1 MVTRK
6 GPIAVALVIALVSVL
21 PAVWLA
27 TESSAEREQGMTWSV
42 APEGQSPIATGEQ
55 AETGEVSVVRLG
67 GANRFA
73 TAKRVAEHHVR
84 DPERVYLATGED
96 FPDALAVGA
105 VAGAQGA
112 PVLLAG
118 GEVLPQETAAALQG
132 ASPNE
137 VVVAGGQGAVSD
149 SVAREAARSADASL
163 RRIAGRN
170 RYETARLLA
179 EEAAQGSSARAAAL
193 YLASGSGFADAL
205 AGGAAAAG
213 AGAPLMLTSGGG
225 HAAVLGASDSVDP
238 AEVKVLG
245 GPRAVLDGIVERLR
259 RSGDA
264 PVHRLAGPDRFAT
277 AVAVSEDR
285 FEDVDTVYL
294 ASGMDFPDA
303 LTGGAAAGA
312 ANAPFLLTPSRSL
325 PAAVAR
331 ELTRLAPSR
340 LVVLGGRDALAEQVV
355 TQAVRAIGGKQGSA
369 PGDPEPPQ
377 DDAEGSPPERDDDGG
392 GQPEEDSDDVSDDI
406 DRVVSGHMRVE
417 GFTVPE
423 GETWAFDPEEDTTV
437 ETSENVVVRGTLQM
451 KPVSAAVTHTLEF
464 VGVDETA
471 FQGGHTETPLDSDV
485 GLWVVDDGQ
494 LDLQGTER
502 AGWNRSGNDP
512 SWRDQDELRR
522 APVDVGQTSNFP
534 RFRPGDAVPS
544 VTAPDGSLHRTE
556 VFNLTRNVRIHGGGS
571 NPPGEVLDDDGR
583 AHVICL
589 KCNQPQTIKHVEF
602 RWLGPRAPHDRDGT
616 SGRLGRYALHFHHGA
631 SGTRGTIVEGT
642 VVRDAGN
649 HAYVPHGSHGITF
662 DDTLSFDTYESA
674 YWWDEGDETE
684 DLRFNR
690 AAAFLTQDYPE
701 SRGYSLDGFTLGQG
715 TNMSVQDSVV
725 AGLQGNGVNSGG
737 FHWPSSANQVENNVW
752 VFDKGNVAHNNR
764 GNGLSVW
771 QNDSNE
777 HIVEDFIGYRNDQG
791 ILHGAYRN
799 TYVYRDVLLFGNST
813 YDVRHKALSNHPE
826 TDGVLFENVD
836 LGTLRLAEHA
846 AASDLPVTYRNV
858 RVRDQVVVDEDQGAA
873 GVFRFE
879 YDCAHQDRVVQADDF
894 DLVAPLSDIV
904 VLDKCSGERAI
915 VHEAS

>member
-1 MVTRK
+1 MVREN
-6 GPIAVALVIALVSVL
+6 GPSVVALLIALLSVG
-21 PAVWLA
+21 PVVWWV
-27 TESSAEREQGMTWSV
+27 TESGPGPVQSTTWSIEREDQFTT
-42 APEGQSPIATGEQ
+42 AAGEQ
-55 AETGEVSVVRLG
+55 PETNEISVVRLG

-73 TAKRVAEHHVR
+73 TAKRVAEHHTQ

-96 FPDALAVGA
+96 FPDALAVGSI
-105 VAGAQGA
+105 AGAQDA

-118 GEVLPQETAAALQG
+118 SAVLPEETRAALQA
-132 ASPNE
+132 ASPDE
-137 VVVAGGQGAVSD
+137 VVVVGGEDAVSE
-149 SVAREAARSADASL
+149 SVAREAALSVDASL

-179 EEAAQGSSARAAAL
+179 EEATKDSSARAAAL
-193 YLASGSGFADAL
+193 YLASGTGFADAL

-213 AGAPLMLTSGGG
+213 AGGPLVLTSGGDR
-225 HAAVLGASDSVDP
+225 AAVLGASDSIDP
-238 AEVKVLG
+238 AKVKVLG
-245 GPRAVLDGIVERLR
+245 GTSAVPDAVVEHLR
-259 RSGDA
+259 TNGDV
-264 PVHRLAGPDRFAT
+264 PVHRLAGQDRFAT
-277 AVAVSEDR
+277 AVAVSQDR

-303 LTGGAAAGA
+303 LAGGAAAGA
-312 ANAPFLLTPSRSL
+312 TNTPLLLTAPRSL
-325 PAAVAR
+325 PAAVAE
-331 ELTRLAPSR
+331 ELTRLAPST

-355 TQAVRAIGGKQGSA
+355 AEAVRAIGGEQNSA
-369 PGDPEPPQ
+369 PGDE
-377 DDAEGSPPERDDDGG
+377 DDDGG
-392 GQPEEDSDDVSDDI
+392 NQPDGDSGDVSDDV
-406 DRVVSGHMRVE
+406 DRVVSGHVRVE

-423 GETWAFDPEEDTTV
+423 GETWAFEPDEDTTV
-437 ETSENVVVRGTLQM
+437 ETTENVVVRGTLRM

-471 FQGGHTETPLDSDV
+471 FQGGHTEKPLDSDV
-485 GLWVVDDGQ
+485 GLWVVDNGQ
-494 LDLQGTER
+494 LDLQGTRR

-522 APVDVGQTSNFP
+522 APVEAGETSNFP
-534 RFRPGDAVPS
+534 LFRPGDAVPS
-544 VTAPDGSLHRTE
+544 VTAPDGSVHRAE
-556 VFNLTRNVRIHGGGS
+556 VFNLTRNVRIHGGGT

-602 RWLGPRAPHDRDGT
+602 RWLGPRAPHERDGT
-616 SGRLGRYALHFHHGA
+616 SGRLGRYALHFHHGG
-631 SGTRGTIVEGT
+631 SGTRGTVVEGT

-662 DDTLSFDTYESA
+662 DDTLAFDTYESA

-684 DLRFNR
+684 DVRFNHG
-690 AAAFLTQDYPE
+690 AAFLTQDYPH
-701 SRGYSLDGFTLGQG
+701 SRGFSLDGFTLGQG
-715 TNMSVQDSVV
+715 TNMTVQNSVV
-725 AGLQGNGVNSGG
+725 AGLEGNGVNSGG
-737 FHWPSSANQVENNVW
+737 FHWPSSANQVEDNVW
-752 VFDKGNVAHNNR
+752 VFDEGNVAHNNR

-777 HIVEDFIGYRNDQG
+777 HLVEDFVGYHNDQG

-799 TYVYRDVLLFGNST
+799 TYVYRDVLLFANST

-826 TDGVLFENVD
+826 TPGILFQDVD
-836 LGTLRLAEHA
+836 LGALRLAEHA
-846 AASDLPVTYRNV
+846 AASDLPVMYRNV
-858 RVRDQVVVDEDQGAA
+858 RVRDQVVVDEGQGAA

-879 YDCAHQDRVVQADDF
+879 YDCAHQDRVLQAEDF

-904 VLDKCSGERAI
+904 VLDECSEERTI
-915 VHEAS
+915 VHEGS